1 VLDYLDDI
9 ASDLSVFH
17 RIADAGEM
25 EAPVFFMLARRLPAY
40 QGVLAARLAAE
51 GNGKRGG
58 GNGRAPAA
66 SYERGSGRE
75 NRAATAAAAPALTAG
90 MIAGLNM
97 QLGGQWFRHT
107 VLPPA
112 GGGQ

>member
-1 VLDYLDDI
+1 MLGYLDDI

-17 RIADAGEM
+17 RITDAGEM

-51 GNGKRGG
+51 GNGKGG
-58 GNGRAPAA
+58 GGRAPA

-75 NRAATAAAAPALTAG
+75 NRAATAAAAPPLTAG
-90 MIAGLNM
+90 MAAGLNM
-97 QLGGQWFRHT
+97 QLGGQWIRHT

-112 GGGQ
+112 GGG